1 MKVAR
6 VLCGPDGARFFSLR
20 ASTTCF
26 QTASRAAISNSS
38 SNSSPIDVLPF
49 RRLWHLKVM
58 QPEINDLYRLRIPS
72 GPEPF
77 PVQEPPD
84 PPENPDVPV
93 REPDPEDPGQI

>member
-1 MKVAR
+1 
-6 VLCGPDGARFFSLR
+6 LL
-20 ASTTCF
+20 ASPACCF
-26 QTASRAAISNSS
+26 PTAGRAASSNSS
-38 SNSSPIDVLPF
+38 SNSSPIEVLPF
-49 RRLWHLKVM
+49 RHLWHLNVM
-58 QPEINDLYRLRIPS
+58 QPEINVLYRLRIPP